1 VNRAQ
6 TRAIARLMAAAQRE
20 VDEGRTPACQ
30 LALALHGELIAVRG
44 FGAATDTTRFAAM
57 SCTKALVAATMV
69 ALISERALSAEM
81 RVVDVFPEFGTNG
94 KHAVTVEHLV
104 VHTAGFPH
112 APMGPEHWQAR
123 GRRIE
128 KMATWRLQWPPGS
141 RCSYHATSA
150 HWVLAEL
157 IERLGGQD
165 FRDHIHSRVTE
176 PLGLS
181 KIVGID
187 QSDPHDIADIV
198 LVYDTT
204 PADDRTVGKLPRE
217 ITPEVL
223 QLYNEPAV
231 RAVGVPATG
240 GFCTAADL
248 ALLYQALL
256 HDQLGLWDPQALA
269 DITTNIRCTRHDE
282 ALGVPVNRSLGLM
295 VAGTGDANAS
305 AVRGFGSAN
314 SARAFGHGGLG
325 GQIAWADP
333 ETGLSFCYLAAG
345 IGTDFAA
352 RARRASALSDLATA
366 CAQGL
371 S

>member
-1 VNRAQ
+1 VSR
-6 TRAIARLMAAAQRE
+6 TETLAIARLIAAAQRE

-30 LALALHGELIAVRG
+30 LALALHGELVAVRG

-57 SCTKALVAATMV
+57 SCTKALIAATMV
-69 ALISERALSAEM
+69 ALVSERELSVEM
-81 RVVDVFPEFGTNG
+81 RVADVFPEFGTNG
-94 KHAVTVEHLV
+94 KYAVTVEQLQL
-104 VHTAGFPH
+104 HTAGFPD
-112 APMGPEHWQAR
+112 APMGPDHWQTR

-176 PLGLS
+176 PLGLA

-187 QSDPHDIADIV
+187 QSDQHDIAEIV
-198 LVYDTT
+198 LVDDAT
-204 PADDRTVGKLPRE
+204 PADERTSRRPPRE
-217 ITPEVL
+217 ITAGVL
-223 QLYNEPAV
+223 LLYNEPAV

-256 HDQLGLWDPQALA
+256 HDPLGLWDPQALA

-282 ALGVPVNRSLGLM
+282 AFGVPANRTLGLM
-295 VAGTGDANAS
+295 VAGADDAS

-314 SARAFGHGGLG
+314 SARAFGHGGIG
-325 GQIAWADP
+325 GQVAWADP
-333 ETGLSFCYLAAG
+333 ETGLSFCYLNAG
-345 IGTDFAA
+345 IGSDFDAQ
-352 RARRASALSDLATA
+352 ARRASALSDLATT
-366 CAQGL
+366 CAQDL